1 MGKGEVMQDKLD
13 GATKK
18 ARQEAE
24 EELRS
29 AAERDR
35 GARAQKSLR
44 KELTEPALDVARSQK
59 GMVSTPRC
67 SSV

>member
-1 MGKGEVMQDKLD
+1 MQDKLD

-44 KELTEPALDVARSQK
+44 KELTEPAQDIARSQK
-59 GMVSTPRC
+59 GTVSIFRC
-67 SSV
+67 STV